1 MKKNIFKTLSI
12 IALLGMMIS
21 CRKEEALNVDL
32 TKYNIDNPVAN
43 TDLDAWLKT
52 TFLDE
57 YNMDVIYRYSRY
69 YYDNDKNVAPSN
81 AASVRPQM
89 QTVLDGFILPYRK
102 IAGVTFIKKNVPK
115 EWVMYG
121 SGAYQ
126 TDGSM
131 ILATASAGRRVTIYD
146 INNFNINDASLVTGK
161 LKTIHHEFT
170 HILNQLVPMPADFQN
185 ITKSTYN
192 ATWTTVSDITA
203 RDNGYVTPYASSEPV
218 EDFAEVTSHL
228 LVFGQAWYDAR
239 ANASTAV
246 GKAALKAKEASVV
259 QYFTVNLGVDFRKL
273 QQEIQTVVRNQY
285 KYTPA
290 SFPYWLGQ
298 NLFKTMT
305 INLATDQVYA
315 NYGISDGFKAVY
327 QAAVTGVAAI
337 GGANRKLNYIRLDFP
352 TAATAVLYVNY
363 TNSAGTVLEAKYALN
378 VALTVATGQTKF
390 TNGTAGGT
398 DAPWVGNATVLKPG
412 VQPLLDYLLNNT
424 FVADWMPAA
433 INADNFNSYGGFY
446 ISGTPTNYFY
456 GALGQVSL

>member
-1 MKKNIFKTLSI
+1 MKKNIFKTLSF
-12 IALLGMMIS
+12 IALLGIMVS
-21 CRKEEALNVDL
+21 CRKEAALNVDL

-57 YNMDVIYRYSRY
+57 YNMDVIYRYTRY

-81 AASVRPQM
+81 IAQVRPQM

-102 IAGVTFIKKNVPK
+102 IAGVTFIKKSVPK
-115 EWVMYG
+115 EWVMFG

-146 INNFNINDASLVTGK
+146 VNNFNVNDASLVVGK

-192 ATWTTVSDITA
+192 ATWTTVADVTA

-218 EDFAEVTSHL
+218 EDFAEMTSHL
-228 LVFGQAWYDAR
+228 LVFGQAWFDAR
-239 ANASTAV
+239 ANAASAV

-259 QYFTVNLGVDFRKL
+259 QYFTINLGVDFRKL
-273 QQEIQTVVRNQY
+273 QQEVQNVVRNQY
-285 KYTPA
+285 KYAQA
-290 SFPYWLGQ
+290 SFPYWMGQ

-305 INLATDQVYA
+305 INLESPVYA
-315 NYGISDGFKAVY
+315 DNGISSDFATPYNTFKA
-327 QAAVTGVAAI
+327 
-337 GGANRKLNYIRLDFP
+337 
-352 TAATAVLYVNY
+352 AVLAANA
-363 TNSAGTVLEAKYALN
+363 TQKYHLDYI
-378 VALTVATGQTKF
+378 QMRF
-390 TNGTAGGT
+390 ES
-398 DAPWVGNATVLKPG
+398 ATVLTVRAAFSNATTQYFG
-412 VQPLLDYLLNNT
+412 DYSFNYTVNATTGAVTFTKVANGTGTTFSNGALFTASFTNT
-424 FVADWMPAA
+424 IQAYLTGKTFIAAWLPAS

-446 ISGTPTNYFY
+446 VSGTPTNYFY
-456 GALGQVSL
+456 GALGQTL